1 MSVIPLRDPLTMGG
15 VPARSR
21 STKSPTPARRA
32 AAGGVPKGAPVAW
45 FADAARRL
53 GAATRAAGL
62 VVPAFR
68 CPPRVPGTTRTIRR
82 YPGGAVVSVVLAGRR
97 TEEVAIDM
105 VEGVMVVNRLEG
117 DAALR
122 FRTTLLEATGATSR
136 PVPAPKPVEA
146 PSPERHTQAA

>member
-1 MSVIPLRDPLTMGG
+1 MGG
-15 VPARSR
+15 VPEQSRARST
-21 STKSPTPARRA
+21 TKRQPTQA
-32 AAGGVPKGAPVAW
+32 GAPVAW

-68 CPPRVPGTTRTIRR
+68 SPPRTAGVPRTVRR
-82 YPGGAVVSVVLAGRR
+82 YAGGAVVSVVLAGRR
-97 TEEVAIDM
+97 AEEVAIDM

-122 FRTTLLEATGATSR
+122 FRTTLLEATGAVSR
-136 PVPAPKPVEA
+136 SAALPAPAPPPVSVPPKQEHHTEA
-146 PSPERHTQAA
+146 A